1 MYQRKVWNKGDPIT
15 AGHLNR
21 MESGVEENA
30 AALEEFSQRLEIL
43 EESLLKL
50 AEAALREP
58 HSGAPESPRRKAKTR
73 EEPKT

>member
-50 AEAALREP
+50 AEAALRKP
-58 HSGAPESPRRKAKTR
+58 HDDAPEPSKKKTRPR